1 MMRQDFFSPPKNQC
15 NIAVCRYLYAAHIP
29 LSLYVLGLFAMK
41 VLVGLYSPFNS
52 PIFRRRIMNAT
63 VSLYAAVPEALHD
76 SLKNYL
82 ETHPDWD
89 QDRVLTAALS
99 LFLLQNGDS
108 DRRAARVYLETLF
121 HS

>member
-1 MMRQDFFSPPKNQC
+1 
-15 NIAVCRYLYAAHIP
+15 
-29 LSLYVLGLFAMK
+29 MK
-41 VLVGLYSPFNS
+41 
-52 PIFRRRIMNAT
+52 AT
-63 VSLYAAVPEALHD
+63 VSIFTEIPETLHE

-89 QDRVLTAALS
+89 ENRVLTAALS

-121 HS
+121 HHSRVEMPCTDSPATANLLDTP

>member
-1 MMRQDFFSPPKNQC
+1 
-15 NIAVCRYLYAAHIP
+15 
-29 LSLYVLGLFAMK
+29 MK
-41 VLVGLYSPFNS
+41 
-52 PIFRRRIMNAT
+52 AT
-63 VSLYAAVPEALHD
+63 VSIFTEIPETLHE

-89 QDRVLTAALS
+89 ENRVLTAALS

-121 HS
+121 HHSSVEIPCTDSPVTANLLDTP

>member
-1 MMRQDFFSPPKNQC
+1 
-15 NIAVCRYLYAAHIP
+15 
-29 LSLYVLGLFAMK
+29 
-41 VLVGLYSPFNS
+41 
-52 PIFRRRIMNAT
+52 MNAT
-63 VSLYAAVPEALHD
+63 VSLHTEVPETLHE

-82 ETHPDWD
+82 EAHPDWS

-121 HS
+121 HHS

>member
-1 MMRQDFFSPPKNQC
+1 
-15 NIAVCRYLYAAHIP
+15 
-29 LSLYVLGLFAMK
+29 MK
-41 VLVGLYSPFNS
+41 
-52 PIFRRRIMNAT
+52 AT
-63 VSLYAAVPEALHD
+63 VRIFTEIPETLHE

-89 QDRVLTAALS
+89 ENRVLTAALS

-121 HS
+121 HHSSVEMPCTDSPATANLLDTP

>member
-1 MMRQDFFSPPKNQC
+1 MASLGESFLGRNDQGWAILSGLDAT
-15 NIAVCRYLYAAHIP
+15 AVCSHY
-29 LSLYVLGLFAMK
+29 GLLEASFPHWRTSK
-41 VLVGLYSPFNS
+41 ETNL
-52 PIFRRRIMNAT
+52 MNAT
-63 VSLYAAVPEALHD
+63 VSIFTEIPETLHE

-89 QDRVLTAALS
+89 QNRVLTAALS

-121 HS
+121 HHC